1 MRRSKITWKRTVSV
15 LLWLAL
21 LSSPVSSQA
30 SYTITAEEL
39 ATLEQSLTR
48 LSEINQTSQV
58 ELTELKSELTI
69 SVDELT
75 EARKQSEEQRRALS
89 ALKEASMKQEALLQ
103 TANESLQASA
113 QEAKRTERR
122 LKRQRTIW
130 MFAAGIFAAAA
141 WR

>member
-1 MRRSKITWKRTVSV
+1 MRRSKITWKRTASV

-30 SYTITAEEL
+30 SYTITEEEL

-48 LSEINQTSQV
+48 LSEINQTSQA

-75 EARKQSEEQRRALS
+75 EARKQSKEQRSELS
-89 ALKEASMKQEALLQ
+89 ALKEASMKQETLLQ

-113 QEAKRTERR
+113 KEAKRTERR

-130 MFAAGIFAAAA
+130 MIVAGIFAAAA